1 MNNKPTNKV
10 FRDWTKPQIQKFLID
25 HFGSIRD
32 ARKKLENFDLK
43 VKDLKEDEKKLKKAL
58 TSALE
63 TTQTRATNKKESIDN
78 ELTKTREHAKT
89 TKQSINDVLK
99 DTKTHAT
106 SNKNLI
112 NSELDNTKAYAKTTK
127 GSINDEL
134 KDTKEH
140 VRKTKISINEQL
152 KETTP
157 LIKDIKDYHGDLLT
171 DTKDANGVDVLS
183 IKTEIDEYFNNQKN
197 EFIKL
202 REELQDKIL
211 ALLPEAGAAGLS
223 AAYFEAKRKYGAV
236 PYEKN
241 ANKEKINRTILQN
254 IWHIIKFIVHLIA
267 TNMKG
272 FLFYCLFIMP
282 LLVIVWMFNDIISD
296 LPEDNDL
303 DTLVY
308 ISLLF
313 RIFLVTPFIAIS
325 WFGLNSIR
333 LNRRL
338 YEEYNHKQRVMQL
351 YTSFKE
357 EVDSDETKEQKQKLL
372 DIMLENVGDKPSL
385 ATRSGKEKR
394 QKLSIWGDW
403 LNYRS
408 ETKSSSK
415 NSKSSGK

>member
-25 HFGSIRD
+25 HFGNIRD
-32 ARKKLENFDLK
+32 ARKKLENFGLK
-43 VKDLKEDEKKLKKAL
+43 VKGLKEDEKKLKKAL

-63 TTQTRATNKKESIDN
+63 TTQTRATNKKESIDK

-112 NSELDNTKAYAKTTK
+112 NSELDNAKAYAKTTK

-254 IWHIIKFIVHLIA
+254 IWHIIKLIVHLIA

-272 FLFYCLFIMP
+272 FLFYCLFIIP

-296 LPEDNDL
+296 LPE
-303 DTLVY
+303 
-308 ISLLF
+308 
-313 RIFLVTPFIAIS
+313 
-325 WFGLNSIR
+325 G
-333 LNRRL
+333 
-338 YEEYNHKQRVMQL
+338 
-351 YTSFKE
+351 
-357 EVDSDETKEQKQKLL
+357 
-372 DIMLENVGDKPSL
+372 
-385 ATRSGKEKR
+385 
-394 QKLSIWGDW
+394 
-403 LNYRS
+403 
-408 ETKSSSK
+408 
-415 NSKSSGK
+415 

>member
-1 MNNKPTNKV
+1 M
-10 FRDWTKPQIQKFLID
+10 
-25 HFGSIRD
+25 
-32 ARKKLENFDLK
+32 
-43 VKDLKEDEKKLKKAL
+43 
-58 TSALE
+58 
-63 TTQTRATNKKESIDN
+63 
-78 ELTKTREHAKT
+78 
-89 TKQSINDVLK
+89 
-99 DTKTHAT
+99 
-106 SNKNLI
+106 
-112 NSELDNTKAYAKTTK
+112 
-127 GSINDEL
+127 
-134 KDTKEH
+134 
-140 VRKTKISINEQL
+140 
-152 KETTP
+152 
-157 LIKDIKDYHGDLLT
+157 
-171 DTKDANGVDVLS
+171 
-183 IKTEIDEYFNNQKN
+183 
-197 EFIKL
+197 
-202 REELQDKIL
+202 QDKIL

-241 ANKEKINRTILQN
+241 ANKEKINRTTPQN

-272 FLFYCLFIMP
+272 FLFYCLFIIP

-351 YTSFKE
+351 YTSFKK

-408 ETKSSSK
+408 ETKNSSK